1 MPGQPNNSKLV
12 RAAFQQEWVYLT
24 GSPMCWCPFLSA
36 KEDGSPGF
44 STHLLASLIWENSQ
58 VGREGRGVGSGPAW
72 HLLSGVLH
80 PAGEAAGGFPFESA
94 GCLAASIPIASGF
107 LRTTK
112 KKILILPM
120 G

>member
-1 MPGQPNNSKLV
+1 
-12 RAAFQQEWVYLT
+12 
-24 GSPMCWCPFLSA
+24 MCWCPFLSA

-112 KKILILPM
+112 KKKF
-120 G
+120 